1 MRALSRKKQIEL
13 LTEIKSRLGKNKDN
27 FLCNLYWRVTKC
39 PFEIREDIF
48 ETKVP
53 LFNFENA
60 QKFGAELNSNGNG
73 GWWPYNEVENRGKYI
88 DWMIEELQKKK

>member
-1 MRALSRKKQIEL
+1 MRALSRKKQIKL
-13 LTEIKSRLGKNKDN
+13 LTEIKSRLGKNNHN
-27 FLCNLYWRVTKC
+27 FLCNLYWRITKC

-60 QKFGAELNSNGNG
+60 QKFGAEHNPDG
-73 GWWPYNEVENRGKYI
+73 GWWSYNEVENRGKYI
-88 DWMIEELQKKK
+88 DWMIEELQKSK